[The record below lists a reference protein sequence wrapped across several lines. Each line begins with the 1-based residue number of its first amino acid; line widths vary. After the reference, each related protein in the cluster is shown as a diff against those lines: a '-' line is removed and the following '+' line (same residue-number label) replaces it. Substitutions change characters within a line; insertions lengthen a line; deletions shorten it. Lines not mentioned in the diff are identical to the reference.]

1 MTPISTPKQPVRT
14 ERIAVPGGRKPLL
27 RLYVDAGHPTTLLAF
42 LIEALPDKSRTTVK
56 QLLHDRFIAI
66 GTEPTTQFDAPLQP
80 GDTVNIH
87 PAPLPKTLTHKQIE
101 ILYQDE
107 YLLVIHKEAGLPTV
121 ASGEEKD
128 KTALRLLS
136 EHLKS
141 FNPLAKVY
149 HINRLDKDCAG
160 FVVFA
165 KSAELQRELSDH
177 WQNYVR
183 QQLFAAVLEGAPRE
197 SEGIL
202 MPPAPEEKK
211 GKGKDSGAKM
221 ARTTR
226 STPRSEEDQAAG
238 RAEWHIISE
247 GNGRT
252 LLSISLLAGRN
263 NRLRRQLSAL
273 RLPIVGDWR
282 NGSPEKDLGR
292 VALEG
297 TRLSFVHPV
306 TKKLLDFRQPIP
318 PLFRKLLKST
328 APRPRAAKSPAT
340 KSKKN

>member
-1 MTPISTPKQPVRT
+1 MNISPISTPKQPIRS
-14 ERIAVPGGRKPLL
+14 ERVVVPGNRKPLL
-27 RLYVDAGHPTTLLAF
+27 RLHVGEGHSTTLLSF
-42 LIEALPDKSRTTVK
+42 LIEALPDKSRTTIK
-56 QLLHDRFIAI
+56 QLLHDRFISI
-66 GTEPTTQFDAPLQP
+66 GLEPTTQFDAPLQV

-87 PAPLPKTLTHKQIE
+87 PAPLPKMLTHKQIN

-107 YLLVIHKEAGLPTV
+107 YLLVIHKDAGLPTV

-141 FNPLAKVY
+141 FNPQAKVF

-165 KSAELQRELSDH
+165 KSAELQRELSDN
-177 WQNYVR
+177 WQQYVR
-183 QQLFAAVLEGAPRE
+183 QQLFVAVLEGRPRE
-197 SEGIL
+197 DEGVL
-202 MPPAPEEKK
+202 MPPAPDEKK
-211 GKGKDSGAKM
+211 GKSQGAKKTRP
-221 ARTTR
+221 AR
-226 STPRSEEDQAAG
+226 STPRSEEAQSAG

-252 LLSISLLAGRN
+252 LLSITLLAGRN

-282 NGSPEKDLGR
+282 NGSQEKELGR

-297 TRLSFVHPV
+297 TRLSFIHPV
-306 TKKLLDFRQPIP
+306 TKKVLDFRQPIP
-318 PLFRKLLKST
+318 PLLRKLLKGGSQS
-328 APRPRAAKSPAT
+328 RSRSAKSHVKA
-340 KSKKN
+340 KKN

>member
-27 RLYVDAGHPTTLLAF
+27 RLHVDAGHPTTLLAF
-42 LIEALPDKSRTTVK
+42 LIEALPDKSRT
-56 QLLHDRFIAI
+56 
-66 GTEPTTQFDAPLQP
+66 
-80 GDTVNIH
+80 IH

-165 KSAELQRELSDH
+165 KSADLQRELSDH

-211 GKGKDSGAKM
+211 GKGKDSGAKKSR
-221 ARTTR
+221 ATR

-238 RAEWHIISE
+238 RAEWHVIR
-247 GNGRT
+247 RT
-252 LLSISLLAGRN
+252 SVEWH
-263 NRLRRQLSAL
+263 LR
-273 RLPIVGDWR
+273 
-282 NGSPEKDLGR
+282 GR
-292 VALEG
+292 V
-297 TRLSFVHPV
+297 
-306 TKKLLDFRQPIP
+306 
-318 PLFRKLLKST
+318 
-328 APRPRAAKSPAT
+328 
-340 KSKKN
+340 

>member
-27 RLYVDAGHPTTLLAF
+27 RLHVDAGHPTTLLAF

-66 GTEPTTQFDAPLQP
+66 GTEPTTQFDATLQP

-165 KSAELQRELSDH
+165 KSADLQRELSDH

-211 GKGKDSGAKM
+211 GKGKD
-221 ARTTR
+221 
-226 STPRSEEDQAAG
+226 
-238 RAEWHIISE
+238 
-247 GNGRT
+247 
-252 LLSISLLAGRN
+252 
-263 NRLRRQLSAL
+263 
-273 RLPIVGDWR
+273 
-282 NGSPEKDLGR
+282 
-292 VALEG
+292 
-297 TRLSFVHPV
+297 
-306 TKKLLDFRQPIP
+306 
-318 PLFRKLLKST
+318 
-328 APRPRAAKSPAT
+328 
-340 KSKKN
+340 

>member
-1 MTPISTPKQPVRT
+1 
-14 ERIAVPGGRKPLL
+14 
-27 RLYVDAGHPTTLLAF
+27 
-42 LIEALPDKSRTTVK
+42 
-56 QLLHDRFIAI
+56 
-66 GTEPTTQFDAPLQP
+66 
-80 GDTVNIH
+80 
-87 PAPLPKTLTHKQIE
+87 
-101 ILYQDE
+101 
-107 YLLVIHKEAGLPTV
+107 
-121 ASGEEKD
+121 
-128 KTALRLLS
+128 
-136 EHLKS
+136 
-141 FNPLAKVY
+141 
-149 HINRLDKDCAG
+149 
-160 FVVFA
+160 
-165 KSAELQRELSDH
+165 
-177 WQNYVR
+177 
-183 QQLFAAVLEGAPRE
+183 
-197 SEGIL
+197 

-211 GKGKDSGAKM
+211 GKGKDQGAKM
-221 ARTTR
+221 SRTNR

-238 RAEWHIISE
+238 RAEWHVISE

-328 APRPRAAKSPAT
+328 APRPRAAKSPAV

>member
-1 MTPISTPKQPVRT
+1 
-14 ERIAVPGGRKPLL
+14 
-27 RLYVDAGHPTTLLAF
+27 
-42 LIEALPDKSRTTVK
+42 
-56 QLLHDRFIAI
+56 
-66 GTEPTTQFDAPLQP
+66 
-80 GDTVNIH
+80 
-87 PAPLPKTLTHKQIE
+87 
-101 ILYQDE
+101 
-107 YLLVIHKEAGLPTV
+107 
-121 ASGEEKD
+121 
-128 KTALRLLS
+128 
-136 EHLKS
+136 
-141 FNPLAKVY
+141 
-149 HINRLDKDCAG
+149 
-160 FVVFA
+160 
-165 KSAELQRELSDH
+165 
-177 WQNYVR
+177 
-183 QQLFAAVLEGAPRE
+183 
-197 SEGIL
+197 

-211 GKGKDSGAKM
+211 GKGTDSGAKKSR
-221 ARTTR
+221 ATR

-238 RAEWHIISE
+238 RAEWHVISE

-340 KSKKN
+340 RSKKN

>member
-1 MTPISTPKQPVRT
+1 MNTTPISTPKQPVRS
-14 ERIAVPGGRKPLL
+14 ERVNVPGSRKPLL
-27 RLYVDAGHPTTLLAF
+27 RLHVGEGHPATLLPF
-42 LIEALPDKSRTTVK
+42 LIEALPDKSRTTIK

-66 GTEPTTQFDAPLQP
+66 GMEPTTQFDAPLQV
-80 GDTVNIH
+80 GNTVNIH
-87 PAPLPKTLTHKQIE
+87 PAPLPKTLTHKQID

-107 YLLVIHKEAGLPTV
+107 YLLVIHKDAGLPTV

-141 FNPLAKVY
+141 FNPQAKVF

-165 KSAELQRELSDH
+165 KSAELQRELSDN
-177 WQNYVR
+177 WQQYVR
-183 QQLFAAVLEGAPRE
+183 QQLFVAVLEGRPRE
-197 SEGIL
+197 DEGVL
-202 MPPAPEEKK
+202 MPPTPEEKK
-211 GKGKDSGAKM
+211 GKSQGTKKP
-221 ARTTR
+221 R
-226 STPRSEEDQAAG
+226 STSRSEEAQSAG

-252 LLSISLLAGRN
+252 LLSITLLAGRN

-282 NGSPEKDLGR
+282 NGSQEKELGR

-297 TRLSFVHPV
+297 TRLSFIHPV

-318 PLFRKLLKST
+318 PLLRKLLRGT
-328 APRPRAAKSPAT
+328 PQPRSRSAKSPA
-340 KSKKN
+340 KAKKN